1 MRRRTFLVALT
12 AAGALLIPAGALAK
26 GPTLAT
32 ITGPGLDTPLQLSG
46 YGENGE
52 GPLGAL
58 TMEGAFFPQA
68 FGQSPDP
75 TFKAQPKRDLGPRY
89 LVTYTVP
96 GPTAGDKLLQ
106 DLYPYAVGGVV
117 TYMKAGQVFWGDQRT
132 HGGWYRAQPGLKAA
146 LVAAGLP
153 KTAPVLASPSN
164 AAVGRR
170 AIALGAGAGLLLAGG
185 VLLLVRRRH

>member
-1 MRRRTFLVALT
+1 MRPRPFLLALV

-26 GPTLAT
+26 GPTEAT
-32 ITGPGLDTPLQLSG
+32 ITGPGLDAAIHLTG

-58 TMEGAFFPQA
+58 TMQGAFFPQV

-75 TFKAQPKRDLGPRY
+75 TLKARPKRDLGPRY

-96 GPTAGDKLLQ
+96 GPSSGDKILQ
-106 DLYPYAVGGVV
+106 DLYPYAVGGLV
-117 TYMKAGQVFWGDQRT
+117 TYMKPGEVFWGDQRT
-132 HGGWYRAQPGLKAA
+132 HGGWYRAQPQLKAA

-153 KTAPVLASPSN
+153 KTAPAPDNS
-164 AAVGRR
+164 AVGRR

-185 VLLLVRRRH
+185 ALLLLRRRR